1 MTLILAL
8 IGGSAAMGFGAEHR
22 YQAAAERFARR
33 LMWLVLWVLMP
44 VVTFFNIASLHL
56 TAHVGAGIAFGW
68 IGTAVVLAA
77 SYLVGSRILCLPRPS
92 IGALMCTSAFP
103 NSGYLGI
110 PLTGALLGLH
120 EIPNAV
126 AYDTLVSSV
135 ALVTVGFSVGAAF
148 GTVGAR
154 ASERLAAF
162 FLRNPPLWAAL
173 LGLLAPAALAPGW
186 AVHAS
191 RVLVIAILPIG
202 FFAVG
207 VTLAA
212 EAEEGA
218 AKFPPPLTREVVA
231 AVLLKLTVP
240 PLVLLALSNLVFTVP
255 IAYLTQAA
263 MSSGLNTLVVAHS
276 YGLDRRLTAGAIAW
290 STAIVAAVGLVVAL
304 V

>member
-33 LMWLVLWVLMP
+33 LLWLVLWVLMP

-56 TAHVGAGIAFGW
+56 TARVGAGIAFGW
-68 IGTAVVLAA
+68 VAIAVVLGA
-77 SYLVGSRILCLPRPS
+77 SYLVGTRVLHLGRPTV
-92 IGALMCTSAFP
+92 GALMCVTAFG
-103 NSGYLGI
+103 NTGYLGI
-110 PLTGALLGLH
+110 PLTGALFGLH
-120 EIPNAV
+120 QIPNAV

-148 GTVGAR
+148 GTVGERAR
-154 ASERLAAF
+154 DRLAAF
-162 FLRNPPLWAAL
+162 FLRNPPLWAAV
-173 LGLLAPAALAPGW
+173 LGLLAPAALAPDW

-191 RVLVIAILPIG
+191 RVLVVAILPIG

-218 AKFPPPLTREVVA
+218 AKFPPPFTRDVA
-231 AVLLKLTVP
+231 AALVLKLAVP
-240 PLVLLALSNLVFTVP
+240 PLVVFGLSSAIIDVP
-255 IAYLTQAA
+255 NAYLTQAA
-263 MSSGLNTLVVAHS
+263 MASGLNNLVIAHT
-276 YGLDRRLTAGAIAW
+276 YGLDRRLTAAAIAW
-290 STAIVAAVGLVVAL
+290 STAVVAL
-304 V
+304 VGLCVALL